1 MSLTE
6 EDIKAIK
13 EDIQR
18 GLSPKQI
25 CTKYHIS
32 PAQYTEIKNSRQAQ
46 ETQDHISESRPAI
59 VERHRRKGN
68 VSIAGLIFLALFI
81 ITLFYLIYKKV
92 SGPALGMG
100 YFVLLILGIGTVLF
114 FIIDNS

>member
-1 MSLTE
+1 MELTDE
-6 EDIKAIK
+6 LRESIK
-13 EDIQR
+13 EDIKI

-32 PAQYTEIKNSRQAQ
+32 PIQYTEIKSSMQAH
-46 ETQDHISESRPAI
+46 ETQDHISESRPAVI
-59 VERHRRKGN
+59 KRHKCKQS
-68 VSIAGLIFLALFI
+68 VSFLGLIFLALFI

-92 SGPALGMG
+92 SGPALGLG
-100 YFVLLILGIGTVLF
+100 YFVLLIFGIGTVLF

>member
-1 MSLTE
+1 MNLTE

-32 PAQYTEIKNSRQAQ
+32 PAQYVEIRNPINPYNHK
-46 ETQDHISESRPAI
+46 EESRPAV
-59 VERHRRKGN
+59 VERQRRKGN
-68 VSIAGLIFLALFI
+68 VSIPGLIFLALFI

-92 SGPALGMG
+92 SGPALGLG
-100 YFVLLILGIGTVLF
+100 YFVLLIFGIGTVLF